1 MAQINIPSIIKKLI
15 DAGNAYDTDAYLSF
29 YNKNAILDDPSVGR
43 KFVGHHGIR
52 EYFESYFIGYKTQT
66 ALKKLDYSGEDAH
79 LEVQFTG
86 DFPGGIIMG
95 TFDFK
100 FSSGKISAANADL
113 I

>member
-1 MAQINIPSIIKKLI
+1 MTQINISSFIKKLI
-15 DAGNAYDTDAYLSF
+15 EAGNAYDKEKYLSL
-29 YNKNAILDDPSVGR
+29 YHENAILNDPSVGR
-43 KFVGHHGIR
+43 KFVGHSGIR

-66 ALKKLDYSGEDAH
+66 TLKNLEYSSQEAH

-86 DFPGGIIMG
+86 DFPEGVVTG

-100 FSSGKISAANADL
+100 FANGKIAAAKADL

>member
-1 MAQINIPSIIKKLI
+1 MTQINIPSFIKKLI
-15 DAGNAYDTDAYLSF
+15 EAGNAYDTATYLSL
-29 YNKNAILDDPSVGR
+29 YHESAILDDPSVGR
-43 KFVGHHGIR
+43 KFAGHQGIR

-66 ALKKLDYSGEDAH
+66 ALKKLEYSDEDAH

-86 DFPGGIIMG
+86 DFPEGVVMG

-100 FSSGKISAANADL
+100 FVNGKIAAAKADL